1 MLQPRQKRRMLGE
14 LLISEGLI
22 TQAQLDQA
30 LVEQKR
36 QGIRLG
42 QMLDR
47 LGLVSEKDIISV
59 IGKQMGIPSMPL
71 DQPKV
76 DSEVLKLVPEET
88 AKQYQAVPVSRT
100 ERSVMIAL
108 VDPLNVFALDD
119 LARLTGLEV
128 QPVISTAADIG
139 GAIDRWYRQSEPA
152 EPAASGYVPPM
163 ERRAAERRTAG
174 QDRLGTPS
182 QQFEPQYEA
191 QLPGASPEKKAE
203 SGRSS
208 DADDMGSVIRL
219 VDMIIAQAVRDG
231 ASDIHIEPDTEC
243 LKVRFRADGMLRE
256 VMKVPLDQQPAVT
269 SRVKIMASVDIAE
282 KRVPQDGRIQVNLG
296 SKILDLRAS
305 TLPTIYGEK
314 IVLRILD
321 KSAALLDL
329 DRLGFSA
336 EALKW
341 MKAVVARPHGLLLV
355 TGPTGSGKS
364 TTLYAALQAI
374 NFQEKNVVTV
384 EDPVEYQMRGINQV
398 QVNVKAGLT
407 FAAGLRSIVRQDP
420 DVIMVG
426 EVRDPETAGLAIQA
440 ALTGHLVITTLHTND
455 APGAVTRL
463 MDMGIEPFL
472 IASSLLGVLAQRL
485 VRRICQQCRQN
496 YAPTP
501 EIVAQLGLSQ
511 NGEITLVRGAG
522 CQSCRGVGYK
532 GRMAIYE
539 HMVVTDK
546 VRAQI
551 ISRVPSTVIRA
562 DLIKDGFVGLR
573 EDGIAKAVMGQ
584 TTVEEVLRVSQA
596 VDA

>member
-1 MLQPRQKRRMLGE
+1 MLGE
-14 LLISEGLI
+14 LLISEGLL

-30 LVEQKR
+30 LAEQKR
-36 QGIRLG
+36 QGVRLG

-59 IGKQMGIPSMPL
+59 IGKQMGIPFLPL
-71 DQPKV
+71 DQPKI
-76 DSEVLKLVPEET
+76 DSALLKLVPEET

-100 ERSVMIAL
+100 ERSIMIAM
-108 VDPLNVFALDD
+108 VDPLNVFAQDD

-128 QPVISTAADIG
+128 QPTISTAAAVAD
-139 GAIDRWYRQSEPA
+139 AINRWYRQTDTAAAQAPA
-152 EPAASGYVPPM
+152 EPAYVPPM
-163 ERRAAERRTAG
+163 ERRGTDRRMAN
-174 QDRLGTPS
+174 DRRNLQPS
-182 QQFEPQYEA
+182 AEPQYSA
-191 QLPGASPEKKAE
+191 QLPGASAEKKAE
-203 SGRSS
+203 PGRGSEGE
-208 DADDMGSVIRL
+208 DMGSVVRL
-219 VDMIIAQAVRDG
+219 VDMIVSQAVRDG
-231 ASDIHIEPDTEC
+231 ASDIHIEPDNESM
-243 LKVRFRADGMLRE
+243 KVRFRADGMLRE
-256 VMKVPLDQQPAVT
+256 IMKIPQDQQAAVT
-269 SRVKIMASVDIAE
+269 SRLKIMASLDIAE
-282 KRVPQDGRIQVNLG
+282 KRVPQDGRIQVHVG
-296 SKILDLRAS
+296 SKPLDLRAS

-321 KSAALLDL
+321 KTAALLDL

-341 MKAVVARPHGLLLV
+341 MKATVARPHGLLLV

-384 EDPVEYQMRGINQV
+384 EDPVEYQMKGINQV
-398 QVNVKAGLT
+398 QVNTKAGLT

-426 EVRDPETAGLAIQA
+426 EIRDPETAGLAIQA
-440 ALTGHLVITTLHTND
+440 ALTGHLVISTLHTND

-485 VRRICQQCRQN
+485 VRKVCQQCRQN
-496 YAPTP
+496 YVPP
-501 EIVAQLGLSQ
+501 PDIVAQLGLSQ
-511 NGEITLVRGAG
+511 NGEISLVRGGG
-522 CQSCRGVGYK
+522 CQACRGVGYK

-539 HMVVTDK
+539 HMAVTDK
-546 VRAQI
+546 IRAQI
-551 ISRVPSTVIRA
+551 ISRVPSTVIRT
-562 DLIKDGFVGLR
+562 DLVKDGFVGLR
-573 EDGIAKAVMGQ
+573 EDGIAKAIMGL

-596 VDA
+596 IDA

>member
-14 LLISEGLI
+14 LLMSEGLL

-30 LVEQKR
+30 LAEQKR

-59 IGKQMGIPSMPL
+59 IGKQMGIPFLPL

-76 DSEVLKLVPEET
+76 DAELLTLVPEET

-100 ERSVMIAL
+100 ERSIMIAM

-128 QPVISTAADIG
+128 QPVISTAAAVA
-139 GAIDRWYRQSEPA
+139 GAIDRWYRQAEPVA
-152 EPAASGYVPPM
+152 EPAAPAYVPPM
-163 ERRAAERRTAG
+163 DRRAGDRRTAG
-174 QDRLGTPS
+174 ERRGT
-182 QQFEPQYEA
+182 QAQYEPQYEA
-191 QLPGASPEKKAE
+191 LPGAAAEKKAE
-203 SGRSS
+203 TGRAS
-208 DADDMGSVIRL
+208 DSEDMGSVVRL
-219 VDMIIAQAVRDG
+219 VDMIISQAVRDG
-231 ASDIHIEPDTEC
+231 ASDVHVEPDNDC
-243 LKVRFRADGMLRE
+243 FKVRFRADGMLRE
-256 VMKVPLDQQPAVT
+256 VMKIPLDQQAAVT
-269 SRVKIMASVDIAE
+269 SRVKIMASLDIAE
-282 KRVPQDGRIQVNLG
+282 KRVPQDGRIQVTLG
-296 SKILDLRAS
+296 SKTLDLRAS

-321 KSAALLDL
+321 KNAALLDL

-341 MKAVVARPHGLLLV
+341 MKAIVARPHGLLLV

-384 EDPVEYQMRGINQV
+384 EDPVEYQMKGINQV

-407 FAAGLRSIVRQDP
+407 FAGGLRSIVRQDP

-426 EVRDPETAGLAIQA
+426 EIRDPETAGLAIQA
-440 ALTGHLVITTLHTND
+440 ALTGHLVISTLHTND

-485 VRRICQQCRQN
+485 VRKICQQCRQN
-496 YAPTP
+496 YAPSP
-501 EIVAQLGLSQ
+501 DIVAQLGLSQ

-522 CQSCRGVGYK
+522 CQACRGVGYK

-551 ISRVPSTVIRA
+551 ISRVPSTVIRG
-562 DLIKDGFVGLR
+562 DLIKDGFIGLR
-573 EDGIAKAVMGQ
+573 EDGIAKAVMGL